1 MQKMWT
7 RISSR
12 NGRSV
17 AAVLM
22 VLIAGIGAVNMDQRT
37 ERERAGAWANSHT
50 NRLPKSLAQLAAY
63 PEDYRKAI
71 FHAMPAADKSRM
83 WREQL
88 QTVLISETLNNEQ
101 RTFIEQ
107 TIALATPASF
117 APNQPTPEVCPDI
130 ARLFTNPDLRAKVT
144 KLGTVTPP
152 SRGMWSTVAMMSQTV
167 HRAVGLNARGFKC
180 DCRGLGLCECGLTE
194 ACIATGGCEQTEDC
208 GCIWTGTCDKY
219 CEAQVQINLR
229 VGGSSTAK

>member
-1 MQKMWT
+1 MQKIWT

-17 AAVLM
+17 AAVLV
-22 VLIAGIGAVNMDQRT
+22 VLVAGIGAVNLDQRT
-37 ERERAGAWANSHT
+37 ERARAGAWANSHASA
-50 NRLPKSLAQLAAY
+50 LPKSLAQLAAY

-71 FHAMPAADKSRM
+71 FKAMPAADKSRM

-88 QTVLISETLNNEQ
+88 QIVLDREPLDNEQ
-101 RTFIEQ
+101 RTFVEK

-117 APNQPTPEVCPDI
+117 EPNQPTPEVCPDI
-130 ARLFTNPDLRAKVT
+130 ARLFTDPDLRAKVT
-144 KLGTVTPP
+144 KLGTITPP
-152 SRGMWSTVAMMSQTV
+152 ARSVWSTVANASQTI

-194 ACIATGGCEQTEDC
+194 ACISTGGCEQTEDC
-208 GCIWTGTCDKY
+208 GCIWSGTCDKY
-219 CEAQVQINLR
+219 CEAQVLLNLR
-229 VGGSSTAK
+229 VGGGTGKK